1 LEFQFGLESVGGWVR
16 GGEEIFIFFF
26 FPTNFFLVFLAPVF
40 LKIDRAL
47 AWRCGQLLLSSSSF
61 SFF

>member
-1 LEFQFGLESVGGWVR
+1 VGGWVR